1 METWIF
7 TIIYGLI
14 ASSVTPANA
23 SNIFITF
30 TAAKP
35 LDQKC
40 IALKMVK
47 LFRKAVKVI

>member
-7 TIIYGLI
+7 TIIYGLKVN
-14 ASSVTPANA
+14 SVTLVNAN
-23 SNIFITF
+23 NIFMAF

-35 LDQKC
+35 KNPKL
-40 IALKMVK
+40 IVIKMVK